1 MQGWQPLQDIELPE
15 KVDEKDEQ
23 QIGQLFRKNSKKKG
37 VYQL

>member
-23 QIGQLFRKNSKKKG
+23 QIGQLFRKNPKKKG
-37 VYQL
+37 VNQL